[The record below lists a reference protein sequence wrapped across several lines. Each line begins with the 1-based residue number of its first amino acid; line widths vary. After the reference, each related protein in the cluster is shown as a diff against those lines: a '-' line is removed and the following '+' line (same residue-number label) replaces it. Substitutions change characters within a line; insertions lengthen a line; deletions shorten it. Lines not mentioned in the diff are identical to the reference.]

1 MKIGVLKGN
10 GIGPE
15 ITKAAIQVIDACGL
29 DIQWVNIPIAEEAI
43 EKYGHPVPNESIQML
58 KDVKVAIKGPI
69 TVEKGKGRVT
79 CIDENGAEHV
89 YPSFNNAI
97 RRELELFVCPRPSRG
112 IPGISGSHENMD
124 LIIMRELTEDVY
136 SAIEHRIGD
145 VAAECVKLV
154 TREAAERVSR
164 YAFDYARKHNRKKVT
179 CVHKANAIS
188 ITDGFFLECFQK
200 VAKEYPDIPS
210 DDFFVDATTFY
221 LVKKPEMFDVI
232 VTTNQYGDILS
243 DLCAGLVGSLG
254 LGPGANIGYK
264 GAVFEACHGSAPD
277 IAGQNIAN
285 PTSLILSGA
294 LMLRYLGYEREA
306 SVVEDSVRH
315 VLIHTDCRTKDLGGN
330 ATTTEFTQA
339 VIRQVKER
347 I

>member
-15 ITKAAIQVIDACGL
+15 ITAAAIQVIDACGL
-29 DIQWVNIPIAEEAI
+29 DIEWVNIPIAEEAI
-43 EKYGHPVPNESIQML
+43 EKFGHPVPNESIQML

-112 IPGISGSHENMD
+112 IPGISGSHEHMD

-136 SAIEHRIGD
+136 SAIEHRIGN

-164 YAFDYARKHNRKKVT
+164 YAFEYARKNHRRKVT

-200 VAKEYPDIPS
+200 IAKEYPDIPS

-294 LMLRYLGYEREA
+294 LMLRYLGFEKEA
-306 SVVEDSVRH
+306 RVVEESVRH
-315 VLIHTDCRTKDLGGN
+315 VLIHTDCRTRDLGGS
-330 ATTTEFTQA
+330 ASTTEFTQA
-339 VIRQVKER
+339 VIEQVKER

>member
-15 ITKAAIQVIDACGL
+15 ITAAAIQVIDACGL
-29 DIQWVNIPIAEEAI
+29 DIEWVNIPIAEEAI
-43 EKYGHPVPNESIQML
+43 EKFGHPVPNESIQML

-112 IPGISGSHENMD
+112 IPGISSSHEHMD

-164 YAFDYARKHNRKKVT
+164 YAFEYARKNHRRKVT

-200 VAKEYPDIPS
+200 IAKEYPDIPS

-294 LMLRYLGYEREA
+294 LMLRYLGFKKEA
-306 SVVEDSVRH
+306 GVVEESVRH
-315 VLIHTDCRTKDLGGN
+315 VLIHSDCRTRDLGGH
-330 ATTTEFTQA
+330 ASTTEFTQA
-339 VIRQVKER
+339 VIEQVKER

>member
-15 ITKAAIQVIDACGL
+15 ITAAAIQVIDACGL
-29 DIQWVNIPIAEEAI
+29 DIEWVNIPIAEEAI
-43 EKYGHPVPNESIQML
+43 EKFGHPVPNESIQML

-112 IPGISGSHENMD
+112 IPGISGSHEHMD

-136 SAIEHRIGD
+136 SAIEHRIGN

-164 YAFDYARKHNRKKVT
+164 YAFEYARKNHRRKVT

-200 VAKEYPDIPS
+200 IAKEYPDIPS

-294 LMLRYLGYEREA
+294 LMLRYLGFEKEA
-306 SVVEDSVRH
+306 RVVEESVRH
-315 VLIHTDCRTKDLGGN
+315 VLIHTDCRTRDLGGS
-330 ATTTEFTQA
+330 TSTTEFTQA
-339 VIRQVKER
+339 VIEQVKER